1 MKKRDMKDLADKF
14 KDYSPSKDEL
24 SAIENLADKYL
35 DKTDDDLYIEI
46 IKINNNL
53 EEQLTEEQYQSI
65 FKKLEDIRPLL
76 SEEQNLKLD
85 RVVEIIKRDKI

>member
-1 MKKRDMKDLADKF
+1 MKKRDMKDLVDKF

-24 SAIENLADKYL
+24 SAIENLADNYL

-65 FKKLEDIRPLL
+65 FQKLEDIRPLL

-85 RVVEIIKRDKI
+85 RVIEIIKRDKI